1 MAGFEGSKVWEA
13 IKEQTKN
20 AFLSASHVLPGGEKA
35 TGGDWLMAG
44 LLAYGGIKAGKG
56 LGIGKLFS
64 NIKGGKGA
72 ATVLSGAGRKVSQA
86 DEYVAFWQN
95 AKLWNTTTRESAINA
110 SKTTKTLGGIGSTF
124 DDISVKV
131 APYVAKLSPKIS
143 KAGKFLKGN
152 GLSLLFSVLAIA
164 QAENKA
170 KETVVQGGGFAASL
184 AGGSLGA
191 KAGAAIGT
199 AIVPGAGTAVGAA
212 IGGAVGGI
220 GGYIG
225 GEKFLRWVTDEGEKL
240 FQTEEEKAAEKAITE
255 EKERQLAIEKTM
267 NDIQNTRTDLKN
279 KNDLIWETDK
289 LKDSLEKVRTELER
303 TDLLEEERMKAQEES
318 RIIMDKLSKLYP
330 DIISAEDEIND
341 RLLHRLSIQNEIN
354 RTEKELERIKLKKLN
369 EKNEDYFD
377 KINTDYID
385 NQKEAEKFQKQ
396 ENDLNNLKENIK
408 DISLERKSLAA
419 KEKEYREKG
428 WDKKADEV
436 KEQKFAKDEQL
447 VKLMKSYGFSPG
459 IEKGQYIVTD
469 GDSMLSAVDERL
481 NGIYTGYED
490 VLEKMKKSEEWLRED
505 RENQLTA
512 IELDYGEPLENAIQK
527 YDQMDAA
534 GKEALKNALKMVA
547 DLNQKYNELPNK
559 LFTEAIIKIVYDG
572 VNPQE
577 MIQKNLKYGPTGM
590 GIGIAYDMLM
600 KEKATKNAM
609 GGFVNQAHLGIVG
622 EAGPEAIIP
631 LSGTNKHRGISLW
644 QETGKMLGMLPKHAN
659 GGIFGGNV
667 NYKELLEGSKKNQNQ
682 EGFSKGITIHLGSMN
697 FTFTGAGSAD
707 KEGILT
713 VIRQQMPDIAN
724 EVAETIAKELQKLL
738 LNMKTNIA

>member
-164 QAENKA
+164 QAENKV
-170 KETVVQGGGFAASL
+170 KETVVQSGGFAASL

-225 GEKFLRWVTDEGEKL
+225 GEKFLRWVTEQTEPMKQFFSQTWSDIKEEGAKASQWIGEKWNIAKSKIEGVWIDVGAW
-240 FQTEEEKAAEKAITE
+240 FQSTV
-255 EKERQLAIEKTM
+255 
-267 NDIQNTRTDLKN
+267 
-279 KNDLIWETDK
+279 WGP
-289 LKDSLEKVRTELER
+289 LEKGVG
-303 TDLLEEERMKAQEES
+303 
-318 RIIMDKLSKLYP
+318 
-330 DIISAEDEIND
+330 
-341 RLLHRLSIQNEIN
+341 SI
-354 RTEKELERIKLKKLN
+354 KEGIE
-369 EKNEDYFD
+369 
-377 KINTDYID
+377 
-385 NQKEAEKFQKQ
+385 QKWQ
-396 ENDLNNLKENIK
+396 
-408 DISLERKSLAA
+408 AA
-419 KEKEYREKG
+419 KEKVCSIWNDVSNWFENTVWTPIYDFAVSAVNILVGFWEIGKQGVMKAWKTVSSWFQDTIWNPIKEKAKEISEKAIEIWNTAKSNLYDAWKSVSNWFESNVWSPIKEFVKTTQNWIEEKFQNAKSIFIKIWNDVSSWFYKTVSLPIQSFITMAGDWISAKFEAAKEKICSIWSDASNWFENIVWTPIKNGVSAAGSWIKEKLNEAKSLMISAWKTVSG
-428 WDKKADEV
+428 WFEENVWGPIKNGASSV
-436 KEQKFAKDEQL
+436 YNW
-447 VKLMKSYGFSPG
+447 VS
-459 IEKGQYIVTD
+459 EK
-469 GDSMLSAVDERL
+469 LSAVGTWFGKIGDIGGEK
-481 NGIYTGYED
+481 TG
-490 VLEKMKKSEEWLRED
+490 LKTSEGTTTVFD
-505 RENQLTA
+505 SST
-512 IELDYGEPLENAIQK
+512 
-527 YDQMDAA
+527 
-534 GKEALKNALKMVA
+534 KNI
-547 DLNQKYNELPNK
+547 D
-559 LFTEAIIKIVYDG
+559 
-572 VNPQE
+572 
-577 MIQKNLKYGPTGM
+577 
-590 GIGIAYDMLM
+590 
-600 KEKATKNAM
+600 KNAM

-667 NYKELLEGSKKNQNQ
+667 NYKELLERSRKNQNQ
-682 EGFSKGITIHLGSMN
+682 EGFSKGITIHLGGMN